1 MARECTKTG
10 VKKAAN
16 VLKLLSVER
25 TVEFELNK
33 DTVGQVLCIIFETCL
48 YEKDGESVHAW

>member
-1 MARECTKTG
+1 M
-10 VKKAAN
+10 KKAAN